1 MTLKEYYKQKL
12 SESLLNEVT
21 SYTDAQR
28 KDKNIVKMEQ
38 RHLEMLKKLAA
49 RFKKNPDSVKSNIDD
64 SWTAK
69 RLMNMMRAKGY
80 SVRLADFDPKSSD
93 PRDPRFDPT
102 KDFFDIDEL
111 SPRLRDEAARDSNI
125 IRTIIANPARAKIAR
140 DKRKFKI
147 IAKKYGLSNN

>member
-21 SYTDAQR
+21 SYTHAQR
-28 KDKNIVKMEQ
+28 KDKNIEKMEQ

-49 RFKKNPDSVKSNIDD
+49 RFKKNPYSVKSNIDD

-93 PRDPRFDPT
+93 PRFDPT
-102 KDFFDIDEL
+102 KDPFDIHEL

>member
-28 KDKNIVKMEQ
+28 KDKNIEKMEQ
-38 RHLEMLKKLAA
+38 RHLGMLKKLAV

-80 SVRLADFDPKSSD
+80 SVRLADFDPKSS
-93 PRDPRFDPT
+93 DPRFDPT

>member
-21 SYTDAQR
+21 SYTHAQR
-28 KDKNIVKMEQ
+28 KDKNIEKMEQ

-49 RFKKNPDSVKSNIDD
+49 RFKKNPYSVKSNIDD

-80 SVRLADFDPKSSD
+80 SVRLADFDPKSS
-93 PRDPRFDPT
+93 DPRFDPT